1 MAKWTNKQIGTSSRN
16 CQFYIKAVRLD
27 PLFRVSYIVGAV
39 IGFPSERGGA
49 HLEIFSTVYS
59 LFLKFDLA
67 RNERNQR
74 AKTRRGDSTLGSILF
89 QRDTT
94 FSCEVNL
101 SVSLATLVASRKKH
115 VKGLTRWL

>member
-59 LFLKFDLA
+59 LFFKNSISREMKGIKEQKLDEVILLWV
-67 RNERNQR
+67 RSSSNEIQH
-74 AKTRRGDSTLGSILF
+74 SP
-89 QRDTT
+89 
-94 FSCEVNL
+94 
-101 SVSLATLVASRKKH
+101 
-115 VKGLTRWL
+115 VK